1 MITDKN
7 IDDGKPFDRGRISA
21 DHARLR
27 GVCPREFYNHILA
40 RALQKRTESARPR
53 DQSRGAPRNL
63 CHEGAKWTDAGKN
76 IRPINIP
83 ERYLEIPSRFFMRN
97 TA

>member
-7 IDDGKPFDRGRISA
+7 IDDVKPFDRGRISA

-27 GVCPREFYNHILA
+27 GVCPREFYNHTGPEPGCSEKPL
-40 RALQKRTESARPR
+40 
-53 DQSRGAPRNL
+53 SRGR
-63 CHEGAKWTDAGKN
+63 EVDRRGKN
-76 IRPINIP
+76 
-83 ERYLEIPSRFFMRN
+83 YSSDKHSGEISRNFEPFFMRN

>member
-27 GVCPREFYNHILA
+27 GVCPRNFITTY
-40 RALQKRTESARPR
+40 
-53 DQSRGAPRNL
+53 SRGL
-63 CHEGAKWTDAGKN
+63 CKNGQKALDHGTRAGVLRETSVTRARSGQTREKLFV
-76 IRPINIP
+76 R
-83 ERYLEIPSRFFMRN
+83 
-97 TA
+97 

>member
-7 IDDGKPFDRGRISA
+7 IYDGKPFDRGRISA

-40 RALQKRTESARPR
+40 LGLCKNGQTALDHGTRARVLRETSVTRARSGQTR
-53 DQSRGAPRNL
+53 EKLFVR
-63 CHEGAKWTDAGKN
+63 
-76 IRPINIP
+76 
-83 ERYLEIPSRFFMRN
+83 
-97 TA
+97 

>member
-7 IDDGKPFDRGRISA
+7 IDDVKPFDRGRISA

-40 RALQKRTESARPR
+40 RGLCKNGQKALAGLRAR
-53 DQSRGAPRNL
+53 
-63 CHEGAKWTDAGKN
+63 
-76 IRPINIP
+76 
-83 ERYLEIPSRFFMRN
+83 
-97 TA
+97 

>member
-27 GVCPREFYNHILA
+27 KNGQKALDHGTRAGVLRETSVTRA
-40 RALQKRTESARPR
+40 RSGQTREKLFVR
-53 DQSRGAPRNL
+53 
-63 CHEGAKWTDAGKN
+63 
-76 IRPINIP
+76 
-83 ERYLEIPSRFFMRN
+83 
-97 TA
+97 